1 MADIKALL
9 EERQQVVVR
18 LEELKTTAA
27 DRAFTAEEQANWD
40 AANKRYDEIKP
51 LIERHRHVEKLKKEA
66 EESVSNPEIGRGA
79 LPNHPAEERTEITDD
94 DRTHAMGAW
103 FANRSGQAITERQLQ
118 ACQRTGFNPGV
129 GTLDIRLGKA
139 PRNLKEARTSLMST
153 QIGSAG
159 GFTIPATLMSTLE
172 SAMLM
177 FGGLRQAATVIRTA
191 TGEPVSQLTVDDTAN
206 TGSKSQEGTAA
217 TDATDMAFAK
227 RTLGSYDYNTGII
240 NVPFNLTRDSI
251 FDVSSLVFS
260 KLGERLARKTE
271 PLYTN
276 GTGAAEPY
284 GILAGATLGVTAA
297 SATAIAFDELIQLRY
312 SVGKAYRVG
321 PGVGFMFSD
330 GIAGAIRLLKDGIG
344 RYIWSTNPLEGEPDR
359 LDGYPV
365 YINMDM
371 ASSSTA
377 SAKTVLFGMLS
388 KYMIRDV
395 GSIRLA
401 QSDQY
406 AWEKDV
412 ISFIG
417 RIATDGMLMDAGQHP
432 VKYLI
437 QHS

>member
-1 MADIKALL
+1 MPTIQELL
-9 EERQQVVVR
+9 TERQQVVAR
-18 LEELKTTAA
+18 LEEMKTNAA
-27 DRAFTAEEQANWD
+27 DRAFTAEEQANWE

-51 LIERHRHVEKLKKEA
+51 LIERHQRVEKLKKEA
-66 EESVSNPEIGRGA
+66 EQSVSDPDVGRGA
-79 LPNHPAEERTEITDD
+79 LPNQPTEERNDEPNDG
-94 DRTHAMGAW
+94 DRMNAVGAW
-103 FANRSGQAITERQLQ
+103 FASRAGLQ
-118 ACQRTGFNPGV
+118 ATEQQRASCQRTGFNPGV
-129 GTLDIRLGKA
+129 GVLDIRIGKA
-139 PRNLKEARTSLMST
+139 PRNVREARTMST
-153 QIGSAG
+153 QIGASG
-159 GFTIPATLMSTLE
+159 GFTIPATLMQTLE

-191 TGEPVSQLTVDDTAN
+191 TGEPVSQLTIDDTAN
-206 TGSKSQEGTAA
+206 TANKSQEATAA
-217 TDATDMAFAK
+217 SDATDMSFAK
-227 RTLGSYDYNTGII
+227 RTLTAFDYNTGII
-240 NVPFNLTRDSI
+240 NVPYNLTRDSI
-251 FDVSSLVFS
+251 FDVAGLVFE

-284 GILAGATLGVTAA
+284 GIIPGATLGVTAA
-297 SATAIAFDELIQLRY
+297 SATAIAWDEIIQLIY

-321 PGVGFMFSD
+321 PGVGLMMSD
-330 GIAGAIRLLKDGIG
+330 GIAGAIRQLKDGAG
-344 RYIWSTNPLEGEPDR
+344 RYIWSPDPLAGEPDR
-359 LDGYPV
+359 VNGYPV

-377 SAKTVLFGMLS
+377 SAKTMLFGMFS

-395 GSIRLA
+395 GVIRLA

-417 RIATDGMLMDAGQHP
+417 RISTDGMLIDAGQHP